1 MWWRP
6 RSTRSGCSVI
16 ISLKRRNDGDE
27 SEESWESS
35 ARRATLFVT
44 CIIDQ
49 IYPEIG
55 EATVTV
61 LERLGVAVDFPLDQS
76 CCGQPAFNSGFWDDA
91 RAVAGR
97 NLEVLRGCGDVVTP
111 SGSCAT
117 MIRHFYPEL
126 FADNPRL
133 HATALDLANRTYEF
147 SEYLVDVLGVTDVG
161 AHFEAKL
168 TIHDAC
174 HGLRGLGIKAQPR
187 ALLGYVADAEIIE
200 LEDAERC
207 CGFGGLFAIKLGH
220 ISEAMLADKTANI
233 MASGADYAVTCDASC
248 MTQIN
253 GGLSRQGTRCRV
265 LHIAQV
271 LAGNASGALQTPGD
285 QHEAQ

>member
-1 MWWRP
+1 M
-6 RSTRSGCSVI
+6 TD
-16 ISLKRRNDGDE
+16 KT
-27 SEESWESS
+27 
-35 ARRATLFVT
+35 RRATLFIT

-55 EATVTV
+55 EAVVSV
-61 LERLGVAVDFPLDQS
+61 LERLGVEVAFPVDQT
-76 CCGQPAFNSGFWDDA
+76 CCGQPAFNSGFRDDA

-117 MIRHFYPEL
+117 MIRHYYPEL
-126 FADNPRL
+126 FANHPGL
-133 HATALDLANRTYEF
+133 HAAALDLAGRTYEF
-147 SEYLVDVLGVTDVG
+147 TEYLVDVLGVTEVG
-161 AHFEAKL
+161 AHFPATL

-174 HGLRGLGIKAQPR
+174 HGLRELKLKDQPR
-187 ALLGYVADAEIIE
+187 ELLANVAGAQIVEMAE
-200 LEDAERC
+200 AERC

-220 ISEAMLADKTANI
+220 ISEAMARDKTAAI
-233 MASGADYAVTCDASC
+233 AATGADYAVTCDASC

-253 GGLSRQGTRCRV
+253 GRLSREGSRCRT

-271 LAGNASGALQTPGD
+271 LAGGELGALQTSSDASSAAPHGS
-285 QHEAQ
+285 